1 MGLQPCVGRLQFY
14 EQPNERWR
22 PPYLLF
28 FFPNQYG
35 TPQSNRAQNAV
46 CTDRRQWAI
55 KWLFTGGVLPQQEI
69 KVVNENCFLMTC
81 HRKIIS
87 HKDTKCGF
95 LKKIKVNN

>member
-28 FFPNQYG
+28 FPNG
-35 TPQSNRAQNAV
+35 AQNAV

-87 HKDTKCGF
+87 HKYKKCSF
-95 LKKIKVNN
+95 